1 MDDRSN
7 KDLVVACLAGDK
19 NAYGLL
25 VKRHYK
31 LVFLTCLGFLGNV
44 YDAEDIAQ
52 ETMLKGYMKLKTLK
66 DASQFGPWLTRIA
79 KNLCINLIRK
89 TKNAKR
95 FAEQTLANID
105 RKTDEA
111 GEYDHLQEAI
121 EKLPKETRAPLVMYY
136 FDGRSIETV
145 ADRLQMSSSTVY
157 LRLRTDITELHTLLA
172 KKGDEK

>member
-52 ETMLKGYMKLKTLK
+52 ETMLKGYMKINTLK
-66 DASQFGPWLTRIA
+66 DGSQFGPWLTRIA

-89 TKNAKR
+89 TKHAKR
-95 FAEQTLANID
+95 FATEKMVNTD
-105 RKTDEA
+105 RKVDD
-111 GEYDHLQEAI
+111 YDNLQEAI
-121 EKLPKETRAPLVMYY
+121 EKLPQETRAPLVMYY

-145 ADRLQMSSSTVY
+145 AGRLEMSSSTVY
-157 LRLRTDITELHTLLA
+157 LRLRTAITELHSLLA
-172 KKGDEK
+172 KQGDSK

>member
-52 ETMLKGYMKLKTLK
+52 ETMLKGYMKINTLK
-66 DASQFGPWLTRIA
+66 DGSQFGPWLTRIA

-89 TKNAKR
+89 TKHAKR
-95 FAEQTLANID
+95 FAAEKMVNTNRRVD
-105 RKTDEA
+105 D
-111 GEYDHLQEAI
+111 YDNLQEAI
-121 EKLPKETRAPLVMYY
+121 EKLPQETRAPLVMYY

-145 ADRLQMSSSTVY
+145 ANRLEMSSSTVY
-157 LRLRTDITELHTLLA
+157 LRLRAAITELHSLLA
-172 KKGDEK
+172 KQGDSK